1 MCKGIDHEPR
11 KIGGPADCLKSP
23 LLCVSGISG
32 SERKRRV
39 EGIMMNRSA
48 HDLNFGKRLL
58 LAIAGFTAVALP
70 RRISYSDGSRS
81 ATRRPLGIRCW

>member
-48 HDLNFGKRLL
+48 HDLNFGRRLL

-70 RRISYSDGSRS
+70 LAAGAFHIPTVLRLVLWL
-81 ATRRPLGIRCW
+81 ALGI